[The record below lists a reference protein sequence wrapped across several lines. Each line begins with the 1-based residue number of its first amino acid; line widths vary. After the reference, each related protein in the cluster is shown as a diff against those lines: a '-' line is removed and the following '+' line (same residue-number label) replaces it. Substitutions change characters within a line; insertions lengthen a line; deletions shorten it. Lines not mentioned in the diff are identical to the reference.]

1 MQKFFGIFVD
11 SAKEFKNLKS
21 VIMAALLVA
30 LHTVFAMF
38 LSIQVTDSLR
48 ISVSFIANVAAGC
61 LFGPVMGF
69 VCGGIGDII
78 QFILK
83 PTGPY
88 FPGWTL
94 SAALA
99 GFIYGAFLYKKFP
112 QKVKKATD
120 DTGNFGQLEKLYM
133 TAKILISVC
142 VFVFLMA
149 APYVTVRDKASKEI
163 IVTGSVF
170 DIVKHGFTGPGR
182 NSAIV
187 GIILIAV
194 SVAMVVFAVFKI
206 NTDKKTTTAGWGFYV
221 AVILIII
228 YMGIC
233 IKNMA
238 DKHALDLGFLAR
250 VTLVLTFDTMLV
262 NVLIGTYWV
271 SVMYGKGFAFY
282 FITRFIKN
290 IIQLPINIILTYYVL
305 GFIKTINDRLR

>member
-99 GFIYGAFLYKKFP
+99 GFIYGVFLYKKFP
-112 QKVKKATD
+112 QKAKKATD
-120 DTGNFGQLEKLYM
+120 DTENFSQLEKLYM
-133 TAKILISVC
+133 TAKIVISVC

-206 NTDKKTTTAGWGFYV
+206 NAVALMVTVFGCFASALAIYTDKKRQRQAGDFMW
-221 AVILIII
+221 L
-228 YMGIC
+228 
-233 IKNMA
+233 
-238 DKHALDLGFLAR
+238 
-250 VTLVLTFDTMLV
+250 
-262 NVLIGTYWV
+262 
-271 SVMYGKGFAFY
+271 
-282 FITRFIKN
+282 
-290 IIQLPINIILTYYVL
+290 
-305 GFIKTINDRLR
+305 